1 MRDTPRGS
9 RESDCRS
16 ASTRIH
22 GAARATPEQTWW
34 PDESAAPPRPSPDRV
49 PAPHGP
55 RAWPGPG
62 AWAAC
67 GSTAAAV
74 GDELEQVAA
83 GDHTHGLLALNDHQR
98 RLATEECLERLLDG
112 RTGSHARIWWVQR
125 RRHRRGDDGRV
136 TVDAV
141 QERALLDAADDAVQS
156 CLAHLGDEQLRDA
169 VLLHEVDCL
178 ADRLARADAD
188 QLGDVVGVRGVDHL
202 ADPRGD
208 EPLEIAV
215 LTHPLVREELGQ
227 VVASGIGQEHDDHV
241 VGLGVDSDLDGCV
254 EREAGRTT
262 DENP

>member
-34 PDESAAPPRPSPDRV
+34 PDESAAPPRPSPERV

-83 GDHTHGLLALNDHQR
+83 GDHTHGLLALDDHQR
-98 RLATEECLERLLDG
+98 RLAPAGRAPRPLVG
-112 RTGSHARIWWVQR
+112 RTRPHPPPGW
-125 RRHRRGDDGRV
+125 
-136 TVDAV
+136 
-141 QERALLDAADDAVQS
+141 
-156 CLAHLGDEQLRDA
+156 AH
-169 VLLHEVDCL
+169 
-178 ADRLARADAD
+178 
-188 QLGDVVGVRGVDHL
+188 
-202 ADPRGD
+202 
-208 EPLEIAV
+208 
-215 LTHPLVREELGQ
+215 
-227 VVASGIGQEHDDHV
+227 S
-241 VGLGVDSDLDGCV
+241 
-254 EREAGRTT
+254 
-262 DENP
+262 